1 MLRVTNT
8 STNVDAVVEINDAEV
23 ATLNGS
29 MTNESAYMSMNTY
42 NLEAVKAAKTDVASD
57 VAEYVEILL
66 NK

>member
-23 ATLNGS
+23 ASLNGS
-29 MTNESAYMSMNTY
+29 MTSDNAYMSMNTY